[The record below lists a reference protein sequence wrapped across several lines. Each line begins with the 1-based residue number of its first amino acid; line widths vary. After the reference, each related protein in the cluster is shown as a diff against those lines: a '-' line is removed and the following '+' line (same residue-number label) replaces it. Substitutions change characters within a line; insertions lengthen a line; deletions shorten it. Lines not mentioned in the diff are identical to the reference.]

1 MSKKT
6 CPKCWKD
13 NYGDRETCAFC
24 GADLS
29 TGKLYEGPPK
39 FVKPMWFNFIAVLA
53 FLSAVGAFVI
63 MVKYQ
68 GYYTLW
74 YSVAFDIIAGLEF
87 LFPIQGYQIASRRY
101 YLFHRYEPDDY
112 EEPEVKSIAIHMTIV
127 TVFWVLMNII
137 TLVVPLSE

>member
-24 GADLS
+24 GA
-29 TGKLYEGPPK
+29 KLNDEPDHGPPK

-53 FLSAVGAFVI
+53 FLSVSIAFFI
-63 MVKYQ
+63 MAKYQ
-68 GYYTLW
+68 RYVLW
-74 YSVAFDIIAGLEF
+74 YCVLFDIIAGLEF

-127 TVFWVLMNII
+127 SVFWVLMNII

>member
-1 MSKKT
+1 MSKRT

-24 GADLS
+24 GA
-29 TGKLYEGPPK
+29 KLNDEPDHGPPK
-39 FVKPMWFNFIAVLA
+39 FVKPMWFNLVAVLA
-53 FLSAVGAFVI
+53 FLSVSIAFFI
-63 MVKYQ
+63 MAKYQ
-68 GYYTLW
+68 RYVLW
-74 YSVAFDIIAGLEF
+74 YCVLFDIIAGLEF
-87 LFPIQGYQIASRRY
+87 IFPIQGYQIASRRY

-127 TVFWVLMNII
+127 TVFWILLNII

>member
-24 GADLS
+24 GA
-29 TGKLYEGPPK
+29 KLNDEPDHGPPK

-53 FLSAVGAFVI
+53 FLSVSIAFFI
-63 MVKYQ
+63 MAKYQ
-68 GYYTLW
+68 RYVLW
-74 YSVAFDIIAGLEF
+74 YSVLYDIIAGLEF

-137 TLVVPLSE
+137 TLIVPLSE

>member
-24 GADLS
+24 GA
-29 TGKLYEGPPK
+29 KLNDEPDHGPPK

-53 FLSAVGAFVI
+53 FLSVSIAFFI
-63 MVKYQ
+63 MAKYQ
-68 GYYTLW
+68 RYVLW
-74 YSVAFDIIAGLEF
+74 YCVLFDIIAGLEF
-87 LFPIQGYQIASRRY
+87 LFPIHGYQIASRRY

-127 TVFWVLMNII
+127 TVFWVLLNII

>member
-24 GADLS
+24 GAQLNGEPDHS
-29 TGKLYEGPPK
+29 SPK
-39 FVKPMWFNFIAVLA
+39 FVKPMWFNLVAVLA
-53 FLSAVGAFVI
+53 FLSVSVAFVI
-63 MVKYQ
+63 MAKYQ
-68 GYYTLW
+68 RYVLW
-74 YSVAFDIIAGLEF
+74 SCVLFDIIAGLEF
-87 LFPIQGYQIASRRY
+87 LFPIQGYRIASRRY

-127 TVFWVLMNII
+127 TVFWILLNII

>member
-24 GADLS
+24 GA
-29 TGKLYEGPPK
+29 KLNDEPDHGPPK

-53 FLSAVGAFVI
+53 FLSVSIAFFI
-63 MVKYQ
+63 MAKYQ
-68 GYYTLW
+68 RYVLW
-74 YSVAFDIIAGLEF
+74 YCVLFDIIAGLEF

>member
-6 CPKCWKD
+6 CPNCGKVNKS
-13 NYGDRETCAFC
+13 DRVNCVFC
-24 GADLS
+24 GAELA

-39 FVKPMWFNFIAVLA
+39 FVKPMWFNLIAVLA

-63 MVKYQ
+63 MAKHQ
-68 GYYTLW
+68 GYYELW
-74 YSVAFDIIAGLEF
+74 YSVLYDIIAGLEF

-127 TVFWVLMNII
+127 TVFWVLLNII

>member
-24 GADLS
+24 GA
-29 TGKLYEGPPK
+29 KLNDEPDHGPPK
-39 FVKPMWFNFIAVLA
+39 FVKPMWFNLIAVLA
-53 FLSAVGAFVI
+53 FLSAAGAFVI

-74 YSVAFDIIAGLEF
+74 YSVAFGIIAGLEF
-87 LFPIQGYQIASRRY
+87 IFPIQGYQIASRRY

-127 TVFWVLMNII
+127 TVIWVLISVTTI
-137 TLVVPLSE
+137 LIPIFVK